1 MLTRWT
7 PPPASPWQTAWGR
20 QRCRVGPQQLA
31 CERRQRGREED
42 ARHLPRLQVQQ
53 TSARKAG
60 GGERREERGEE
71 QIKSHHVNTSTARP
85 AVVAVLLLLGVVCA
99 WRSGEWC
106 RE

>member
-1 MLTRWT
+1 VLTRWT
-7 PPPASPWQTAWGR
+7 PPPASLWQTAWGR

-31 CERRQRGREED
+31 CERRQRGREGD

-60 GGERREERGEE
+60 GGERRGERGEE
-71 QIKSHHVNTSTARP
+71 QIRSHVNTSTARP
-85 AVVAVLLLLGVVCA
+85 AVVTVLLLFGVVCA
-99 WRSGEWC
+99 WRSGELW